1 MKRMINNTKIFSVT
15 KNTEMKIIHFE
26 KYRKFRNPKMSYIFE
41 KTLVLSVICIKC
53 KNEEKK
59 MFKEEKS
66 TEKLKIVGLIKN
78 T

>member
-1 MKRMINNTKIFSVT
+1 MINNTKIFSVT
-15 KNTEMKIIHFE
+15 KNTEMKIIHFGG

-41 KTLVLSVICIKC
+41 KTLVLSIICIKC